1 VPNFNVPEKQHQVL
15 GEGTMAKRLRRRYA
29 AAFTGVVVSLA
40 ITMSGCSGSAE
51 NASDNAGTAKSVN
64 GLPGP
69 EKTTLKV
76 GISADDPHQFALQLA
91 IDAGIFKKY
100 GIDAEGRFFNSSTA
114 TTQALLAGQID
125 VDTSNAT
132 NVITSLTTSRP
143 LVDIGVMINKLPDT
157 FYGGKGIHKADD
169 LRGKEVAISQFGGQS
184 DMEAETALKILG
196 LSVDDVHLTQTSGES
211 ARVSALQAGTVAA
224 APADSSLAPEL
235 EKAGITP
242 LVDLRTSDAR
252 VPGSDIALRRDFVDK
267 NPNLTLI
274 IAAAALE
281 AVQYEFTNTDQT
293 AKYYAKWANTS
304 EAESTAKWQ
313 EYIKS
318 GLAQRDLTSTVDA
331 YKAAQEV
338 LSKHNPD
345 IEKVDVSKAYDGSY
359 LAKLESLNFFE
370 KLGVPR
376 SP

>member
-1 VPNFNVPEKQHQVL
+1 MAEKL
-15 GEGTMAKRLRRRYA
+15 GRRYA
-29 AAFTGVVVSLA
+29 AAFAGVIALLA
-40 ITMSGCSGSAE
+40 LTMSGCGASQD
-51 NASDNAGTAKSVN
+51 ASDSGGTAKSVN

-69 EKTTLKV
+69 EKTSLKV

-100 GIDAEGRFFNSSTA
+100 GIEAEGRFFNSSTA

-157 FYGGKGIHKADD
+157 FYGGKGIRSADD

-196 LSVDDVHLTQTSGES
+196 LGVDDVHLTQTAGES
-211 ARVSALQAGTVAA
+211 ERISALQAGTVAA
-224 APADSSLAPEL
+224 APADSSLAAEL

-252 VPGSDIALRRDFVDK
+252 VPGSDIALRRDFVEK

-281 AVQYEFTNTDQT
+281 AVQYEFTNTDET
-293 AKYYAKWANTS
+293 VKYYAKWAKTS
-304 EAESTAKWQ
+304 DDEARAKW
-313 EYIKS
+313 EDYVKS
-318 GLAQRDLTSTVDA
+318 GLAQRDLTSSVDA
-331 YKAAQEV
+331 YKTAQEV
-338 LSKHNPD
+338 LSTHNPAV
-345 IEKVDVSKAYDGSY
+345 EKVDVSKAYDGSY
-359 LAKLESLNFFE
+359 LAKLQSLKFFE
-370 KLGVPR
+370 KLGVPT